1 MYIFSSAP
9 TGDIRKISNL
19 TELDASGC
27 GHSYLIGL
35 ACSSLFVLFA
45 ELLTFLET

>member
-1 MYIFSSAP
+1 MYIFSSAQ
-9 TGDIRKISNL
+9 TGDIMQLSNL
-19 TELDASGC
+19 IELDASGY

-35 ACSSLFVLFA
+35 ACSSLFVLCA